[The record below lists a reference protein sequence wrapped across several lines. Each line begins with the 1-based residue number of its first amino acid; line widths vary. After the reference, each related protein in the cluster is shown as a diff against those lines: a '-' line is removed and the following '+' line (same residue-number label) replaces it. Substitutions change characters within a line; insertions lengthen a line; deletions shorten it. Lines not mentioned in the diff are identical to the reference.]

1 MGWELARSVA
11 EKESFIAPVS
21 FDVVKLLFI
30 LAVFSTSFD
39 IFLVFN
45 LGFNFRVSQ
54 VFLLVPIMYAVA
66 LFIMGRVTW
75 PFGFVPLLVWVC
87 FILIFIPNTDF
98 VLRSVGYGLWLIF
111 SVLLIFA
118 AVQIFNT
125 YPKVLLLVQWY
136 LYSFVFVAAF
146 GLFQFVSPAL
156 GLGEPLIQ
164 QWWFPG
170 VLPRIN
176 GFSYEPS
183 YFATYLVMGWV
194 VCMYLLKHRSSLM
207 GRQQLWFI
215 SAFIALAIV
224 LSSSRM
230 GWIVMAL
237 WFAQYPALFFIR
249 LLKGRLHKRFFIYS
263 IIIFSIVALMVS
275 SMLFVLGKDRI
286 AFLLAGIGLMGESAH
301 SVVER
306 SQNLADVFAIF
317 LKSPVIGYSL
327 GGLSSAIG
335 NLHGVDVSDL
345 ELAKLYEGNAVFPQV
360 LAASGIVGFIPF
372 MLYVILLIQKPYR
385 LARKAFLEQ
394 SKLLRAMVWALIF
407 EFLILQLNQNILR
420 VYLWMHIA
428 ILSALYHAVILDISR
443 HCGSEINKGVAGVGV
458 IR

>member
-1 MGWELARSVA
+1 MGWDLARSVA

-21 FDVVKLLFI
+21 LDVVKLLFI

-66 LFIMGRVTW
+66 LFIMRRVTW
-75 PFGFVPLLVWVC
+75 PLGFVPLLVWVC

-125 YPKVLLLVQWY
+125 YPKALLLVQWY